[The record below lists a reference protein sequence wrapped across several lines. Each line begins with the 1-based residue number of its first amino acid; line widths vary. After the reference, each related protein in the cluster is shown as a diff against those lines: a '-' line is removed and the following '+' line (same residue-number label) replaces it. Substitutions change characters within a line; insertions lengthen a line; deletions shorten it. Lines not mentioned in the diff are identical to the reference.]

1 MPDPTTRPPR
11 VYVLGAGLAGLS
23 CAWRLARGG
32 AEVVVLEKEEVIG
45 GCARSFH
52 WKDTIHDMGP
62 HRWFSRNP
70 ELISHLED
78 LMGGNLT
85 TLDRL
90 SRIFLYK
97 KYFDYP
103 LTTTN
108 VVTNLP
114 PWVLAR
120 AFLDYFAIRIRNRIK
135 PIPDD
140 NFENWTR
147 KRFGNTLY
155 KLFFGTYTEKA
166 WGMSATQISADWA
179 SQRISLLSLMDAAK
193 RMIFKPRASKQT
205 AEEVTSFWYPKRG
218 GIGELSQRYREE
230 IEKAGGSVLTD
241 VDILAVEHDG
251 ASVTEV
257 RYRHAGE
264 VARERVDHVVS
275 TIPCT
280 DLVRLMDPGAPA
292 AVRASNDALRYKA
305 IKFVFLDVQRD
316 SITKDHWVYIPQKEL
331 RTHRL
336 SEAKNFNPRNAP
348 RGRTVLACE
357 VTCFKGDDVWEMGAE
372 EATAMVVSDL
382 AVLGLVE
389 RNEVL
394 DSHVYNL
401 EHAYPLYDLSY
412 KPHVTAVLDYI
423 DSFDNLTSTG
433 RQGRYKYNNMDHS
446 MEMGLSAGAAILAGD
461 PAAAERSGPSSGS
474 SLARDHTEVA
484 SGSDYFG

>member
-1 MPDPTTRPPR
+1 MPEATRSPLR
-11 VYVLGAGLAGLS
+11 VVVLGGGLAGLS
-23 CAWRLARGG
+23 CAWRLAQGG
-32 AEVVVLEKEEVIG
+32 ATVTVLEKEDVVG
-45 GCARSFH
+45 GCARSFR
-52 WKDTIHDMGP
+52 WKDTIHDLGP
-62 HRWFSRNP
+62 HRWHSRNP
-70 ELISHLED
+70 KLIEHLEA
-78 LMGGNLT
+78 LMGDNLT

-103 LTTTN
+103 LVTTN
-108 VVTNLP
+108 VVKNLP

-120 AFLDYFAIRIRNRIK
+120 AFLDYFAIRVRNRIK

-193 RMIFKPRASKQT
+193 RTLFRPSEEEAT
-205 AEEVTSFWYPKRG
+205 AEEVTSFWYPKKG
-218 GIGELSQRYREE
+218 GIGEIAEAYRRA
-230 IEKAGGSVLTD
+230 IETAGGRVLTG
-241 VDILAVEHDG
+241 VQV
-251 ASVTEV
+251 
-257 RYRHAGE
+257 
-264 VARERVDHVVS
+264 ERVVHQDGGACAVVYRQEGSSLNEEMDHLVS

-280 DLVRLMDPGAPA
+280 DLVRLMDPPAPPEVIEA
-292 AVRASNDALRYKA
+292 NDALRYKA
-305 IKFVFLDVQRD
+305 IKFVFLDVRRD
-316 SITKDHWVYIPQKEL
+316 SITHDHWVYIPQKEL

-348 RGRTVLACE
+348 PGRTVLACE
-357 VTCFKGDDVWEMGAE
+357 VTCFKDDEVWHMGRE
-372 EATAMVVSDL
+372 EATAMVIEDL
-382 AVLGLVE
+382 GVLGLVRPE
-389 RNEVL
+389 EVL

-412 KPHVTAVLDYI
+412 KPHVTAVLGYV
-423 DSFDNLTSTG
+423 DSFTNVTSTG

-446 MEMGLSAGAAILAGD
+446 MEMGLSAGAAILAEET
-461 PAAAERSGPSSGS
+461 A
-474 SLARDHTEVA
+474 DHRKVA
-484 SGSDYFG
+484 SGSEYFG